1 MKFIVQRVSSAAC
14 RVDDEVT
21 GSIQKGFM
29 VLIGISDSDTKEIA
43 DKMIKKLI
51 GLRIFEDSE
60 GKTNLSLKDVNGSLL
75 LISQFTLYADCRKG
89 NRPSAISL
97 NPSVRPIVAEAPV
110 DPSITSTLTSLMPF
124 ASVYAFN
131 HSPAARPSVLKL
143 EPTHETYLSESSIV
157 RSMTITGIPASSHSV
172 STVSHPVDTI
182 GSMMI

>member
-75 LISQFTLYADCRKG
+75 LISQFTYMQIAGRETGHLLQMPV
-89 NRPSAISL
+89 NRTWQK
-97 NPSVRPIVAEAPV
+97 NF
-110 DPSITSTLTSLMPF
+110 ITILLR
-124 ASVYAFN
+124 AVKI
-131 HSPAARPSVLKL
+131 RLQL
-143 EPTHETYLSESSIV
+143 
-157 RSMTITGIPASSHSV
+157 
-172 STVSHPVDTI
+172 
-182 GSMMI
+182 

>member
-1 MKFIVQRVSSAAC
+1 MTSCPPAC
-14 RVDDEVT
+14 VKSPVWE
-21 GSIQKGFM
+21 SK
-29 VLIGISDSDTKEIA
+29 
-43 DKMIKKLI
+43 
-51 GLRIFEDSE
+51 IFHP
-60 GKTNLSLKDVNGSLL
+60 
-75 LISQFTLYADCRKG
+75 FA
-89 NRPSAISL
+89 SAISL